1 MPRKTRKTS
10 SRTAASGRAADG
22 EADAGAAP
30 GGRPLWNGSIS
41 FGLLNVPV
49 QLVPGERSDDIHFR
63 MMDGR
68 DMSPIRYERVN
79 AETGRKVAWKEITK
93 AYEYA
98 KGSFVP
104 IDEQALR
111 KAAPDATETVEIEAF
126 VKREEIDPRY
136 FERPYYLLPGRKAEK
151 GYVLLREILRKS
163 DRIGIARVVIR
174 TRQYLSAL
182 MPFGDA
188 LVLVLMRFPEE
199 IVAADQYAFP
209 AGGAAK
215 HNISA
220 REMDMAAQLIESM
233 ATNWQPEDYHD
244 TFRDRLRELIDGEVA
259 RLKGGKGARRA
270 REAPAAEPPVA
281 TNVVDFTAL
290 LRKSLA
296 GQDGRPAR
304 TRERGRRTG
313 SGG

>member
-1 MPRKTRKTS
+1 MPRRTRKTS
-10 SRTAASGRAADG
+10 SRTAASERPADG
-22 EADAGAAP
+22 EADAGGNAA

-63 MMDGR
+63 MMDSR

-111 KAAPDATETVEIEAF
+111 RAAPDATETVEIEAF

-163 DRIGIARVVIR
+163 DRVGIARVVIR

-182 MPFGDA
+182 MPFDDA
-188 LVLVLMRFPEE
+188 LVLVLMRFPDE
-199 IVAADQYAFP
+199 IVAADQYSFP
-209 AGGAAK
+209 AGGAARHK
-215 HNISA
+215 ISA

-233 ATNWQPEDYHD
+233 ATAWQPGDYQD
-244 TFRDRLRELIDGEVA
+244 TFRERLRAIIDGEVA
-259 RLKGGKGARRA
+259 RLKGGKGARKG
-270 REAPAAEPPVA
+270 REPAPAEAPVA

-290 LRKSLA
+290 LRRSLA
-296 GQDGRPAR
+296 GKEPRAAR
-304 TRERGRRTG
+304 SRRTG

>member
-1 MPRKTRKTS
+1 MPRRTRKTS

-22 EADAGAAP
+22 EADA

-79 AETGRKVAWKEITK
+79 AETGRKVEWKQITK

-104 IDEQALR
+104 IDEQAIR

-136 FERPYYLLPGRKAEK
+136 YERPYYLLPGRKAEK

-163 DRIGIARVVIR
+163 GRIGIARVVIR

-182 MPFGDA
+182 MPFDDA

-199 IVAADQYAFP
+199 IVAAGQYAFP
-209 AGGAAK
+209 AGGPSR

-233 ATNWQPEDYHD
+233 TTAWEPGDYHD
-244 TFRDRLRELIDGEVA
+244 TFRERLREIIDGEVA
-259 RLKGGKGARRA
+259 RLKGKAPRKA
-270 REAPAAEPPVA
+270 REAPAAEAPVA

-290 LRKSLA
+290 LRKSL
-296 GQDGRPAR
+296 
-304 TRERGRRTG
+304 
-313 SGG
+313 